1 MKIHASANAQRM
13 QYAQTTKT
21 RLTIV
26 PVLTK
31 HALHVKF
38 LRVLLPNSMTTN
50 KDPNQIVNAQRLME
64 KTHATQCTEDNSP
77 QDSMEQL
84 AHHRQAAKVEKEK
97 EGKVVT
103 VKKLALL
110 TLLPLDLL
118 F

>member
-21 RLTIV
+21 RLTIA

-77 QDSMEQL
+77 QDSMERLVHNRQL
-84 AHHRQAAKVEKEK
+84 AKVEKEV
-97 EGKVVT
+97 KVVT

>member
-1 MKIHASANAQRM
+1 MNAHRM
-13 QYAQTTKT
+13 QYAQNIKT
-21 RLTIV
+21 RLTIA

-64 KTHATQCTEDNSP
+64 KTHATQCTEDNS
-77 QDSMEQL
+77 QKDSMEQL
-84 AHHRQAAKVEKEK
+84 AHHQEEKVEKEV
-97 EGKVVT
+97 KVVR
-103 VKKLALL
+103 VKNLAPL
-110 TLLPLDLL
+110 TLLLLDLP